1 MQRWNVWHNE
11 YMEKFSSGDVELI
24 ERRDDLL
31 KELAFDAGLR
41 GVTLPEPGTVAYSRL
56 WDTCKEYSKEVHL
69 EMLNKEIDPRESQ
82 SRRRQLHNEL
92 CVMIFGLNHAEVA
105 KRDHKDIR
113 RIANLAHYVSGRD
126 QYVEEV

>member
-1 MQRWNVWHNE
+1 
-11 YMEKFSSGDVELI
+11 MEKFPSTEVESK
-24 ERRDDLL
+24 ESRENLL
-31 KELAFDAGLR
+31 KEFALDAGLR
-41 GVTLPEPGTVAYSRL
+41 GATLPNPGTAAYSRL

-69 EMLNKEIDPRESQ
+69 EMLNRATHSQESQ

-92 CVMIFGLNHAEVA
+92 CVMIFGLNHAAVA
-105 KRDHKDIR
+105 KRDHKDLR

>member
-1 MQRWNVWHNE
+1 
-11 YMEKFSSGDVELI
+11 MEKFPSAKVESK
-24 ERRDDLL
+24 EQGENLL
-31 KELAFDAGLR
+31 EEFALDAGLKD
-41 GVTLPEPGTVAYSRL
+41 VTLPAPGTAAYSRL

-69 EMLNKEIDPRESQ
+69 EMLNRATDPRESQ

-92 CVMIFGLNHAEVA
+92 CIMIFGLDHAAVS
-105 KRDHKDIR
+105 KKDYKDIK